1 MMKRDGVDVFVEN
14 GMGYLKGKPAY
25 VAAAAIGFL
34 MDVYCS
40 REGVDDDELMRTVT
54 EAREFVRKM
63 NGKAVDLEL

>member
-1 MMKRDGVDVFVEN
+1 MNGIDAFVEG
-14 GMGYLKGKPAY
+14 GMDFLKGKPTY